1 MAVRFGVSSTVKNRL
16 PRYSNFWDG
25 AAVYSPFSP
34 TGSYDALATYTV
46 PSGGVSTITF
56 AGIPNT
62 YTHLQIRGISKAT
75 ATGTDSY
82 ITINS
87 GTSSVYRHQLLGDGS
102 SASASANS
110 GNSYII
116 MTAGSSGANIFDA
129 SIIDFL
135 DYASNTKNKVVRVL
149 SGRDLNGSGLLS
161 FGSALWTTTNPITD
175 ITLTPAG
182 TSFAQ
187 YTQFALY
194 GVKG

>member
-1 MAVRFGVSSTVKNRL
+1 MAIRFGVSSTVKNRL

-25 AAVYSPFSP
+25 TAVYSPFSP

-46 PSGGVSTITF
+46 PSGGVSSITF
-56 AGIPNT
+56 AGLPT
-62 YTHLQIRGISKAT
+62 GGQYTHLQIRGISKAT
-75 ATGTDSY
+75 ASGTDSY

-87 GTSSVYRHQLLGDGS
+87 GTSSAYRHQLLGDGS
-102 SASASANS
+102 SVSAGANS
-110 GNSYII
+110 GNAYII
-116 MTAGSSGANIFDA
+116 MTAGSSGTNVFDA

-135 DYASNTKNKVVRVL
+135 DYASTTKNKVVRVL

-182 TSFAQ
+182 TSFAR
-187 YTQFALY
+187 AVRLP
-194 GVKG
+194 